1 MYCVCVS
8 VLERCRLSLALA
20 GVGARPGLHD
30 EKDVAIHAYFP
41 MSHTLCMC
49 ADGKRCGTP
58 SQFSTPR
65 VFHNWEQN

>member
-1 MYCVCVS
+1 MYCVCVA

-20 GVGARPGLHD
+20 GVGTRPGLHN
-30 EKDVAIHAYFP
+30 EKGVAIHTYSS

-49 ADGKRCGTP
+49 ASGKKCGPP

-65 VFHNWEQN
+65 IKVIKH